1 MPTFNQPKTLADLLI
16 VEVSPNWTRQRLTFA
31 AGAVSPMGTVLA
43 KVSGKLLA
51 LDPAGTGAAKVAY
64 AVAAEK
70 VDATAADTVGLA
82 IPRGATLDIDEL
94 VWPAGI
100 TDAQKATALSD
111 LDTRGIVA
119 VQRI

>member
-16 VEVSPNWTRQRLTFA
+16 VEVASNWTKQRLTFA
-31 AGAVSPMGTVLA
+31 AGAVSSMGTVLA
-43 KVSGKLLA
+43 KVSGKLQA
-51 LDPAGTGAAKVAY
+51 LDPAGAGAAKAAY

-82 IPRGATLDIDEL
+82 IPRGATLDIDAL

-100 TDAQKATALSD
+100 TEAQKATALSD
-111 LDTRGIVA
+111 LEARGIVA
-119 VQRI
+119 AKRI

>member
-16 VEVSPNWTRQRLTFA
+16 VEVAPNWTKQRLTFA
-31 AGAVSPMGTVLA
+31 AGTVFSMGTVLA
-43 KVSGKLLA
+43 KVSGKLQP
-51 LDPAGTGAAKVAY
+51 LDPAGTGAAKVAH

-100 TDAQKATALSD
+100 TEAQKATALTD
-111 LDTRGIVA
+111 LEARGIVA
-119 VQRI
+119 AKRI

>member
-16 VEVSPNWTRQRLTFA
+16 VAVAPNWTKQRLTFA
-31 AGAVSPMGTVLA
+31 AGTVASIGTVLA
-43 KVSGKLLA
+43 KVSGKLQP
-51 LDPAGTGAAKVAY
+51 LDPAGTGAAKVAH

-94 VWPAGI
+94 VWPEGI
-100 TDAQKATALSD
+100 TEAQKATALAELES
-111 LDTRGIVA
+111 RGIVA
-119 VQRI
+119 LKRI